1 MSMVYSIGERLR
13 KCYKKV
19 IYFRTFFTRYLRYH
33 EPVEKNILCNDGG
46 IVCKIGIERAL
57 IKAAIN

>member
-19 IYFRTFFTRYLRYH
+19 IYFRTFFTRYLCYH
-33 EPVEKNILCNDGG
+33 EAGERTFYAMMEG
-46 IVCKIGIERAL
+46 IVCKVGIESGHSL
-57 IKAAIN
+57 KLP